1 MLHDH
6 PISQKKQDYKKRS
19 GGGGWTKP
27 IFWTTKKSSHLKK
40 IQNFD

>member
-27 IFWTTKKSSHLKK
+27 IFWTKFKKKK
-40 IQNFD
+40 RGWGAG